1 MTPPAPKE
9 RPPPENGKRDHCCK
23 VSKIAERYSLRN
35 IDGELLS
42 RRDEGASLRELANY
56 VNEQIITATEM
67 DVGASSTTVR
77 RVVAS
82 DSAAET
88 DLDIST
94 YERITTRLDNST
106 NDVASLGRD
115 FVSHETVRVHL
126 GEHLDVDTSRDPDPK
141 SIEDTRA
148 MIASIRDRD
157 ASIVERALEA
167 LRREDLI
174 TSGPIDGSLNVRVTC
189 SACGRSYAV
198 DEFLDDG
205 GCPDCGTGDVSDDQ

>member
-9 RPPPENGKRDHCCK
+9 RRPPETGTRDPCCK
-23 VSKIAERYSLRN
+23 VSKVAERYSLRN
-35 IDGELLS
+35 LDGELQS
-42 RRDEGASLRELANY
+42 RRDEGASLRDLANY
-56 VNEQIITATEM
+56 VNEQIITAIKV
-67 DVGASSTTVR
+67 DVNASPTTVR

-82 DSAAET
+82 DSVAET

-106 NDVASLGRD
+106 VDVSSLARD

-174 TSGPIDGSLNVRVTC
+174 TSGPIDGSLTVRVTC

-205 GCPDCGTGDVSDDQ
+205 GCPDCGTGDVPDDK